1 MNRKPIIIAATVV
14 AVHALLSALKP
25 GGVYAYIAPSALWAL
40 VAVAVLG
47 VSGFNSPKAW
57 YRRTITFTSAAVA
70 VAQIFVLIDVG
81 LFTGFS
87 KSPLSFTPGSVAVN
101 LVYITSN
108 LLGLELSR
116 AYLMRSFGTKRPL
129 LTLGLVTLMYTFV
142 QTSFLGLIGVLLSL
156 DPLRTANYFGSIFL
170 PTISESLLASYLAL
184 LGGPIASLAYR
195 GPINAYEWFFPV
207 LPDLTWGYKA
217 LLGVLPPML
226 GFVYVNQAVRLMD
239 LRRIGIK
246 VTNRDLAKL
255 RRSERAE
262 RSFLIGWTAVS
273 VFGIMMVWF
282 SIGLLGVYPMIPLS
296 GSMRPAMEVGDL
308 AIIVKTSPEKV
319 EVGDIIHFWRDD
331 AMVIHRVHEI
341 RTEGETLFI
350 TKGDANRAPDSD
362 PILPSQIR
370 GKLIYTIPKLGWASI
385 YLKDGFSRAWTLV
398 SKDLK
403 LAYGSLATLAS
414 GASIYALRARGRKKR
429 HWRRVGW

>member
-1 MNRKPIIIAATVV
+1 MNRKPIIVAATVV

-25 GGVYAYIAPSALWAL
+25 GGVYAYIAPSVLWAL

-70 VAQIFVLIDVG
+70 VTQIFVLIDVG

-116 AYLMRSFGTKRPL
+116 AYLMRSFGRKRPL

-142 QTSFLGLIGVLLSL
+142 QTSFLGLMGVLLSL

-195 GPINAYEWFFPV
+195 APLEAFQWFVPV

-217 LLGVLPPML
+217 LLGVVPPML
-226 GFVYVNQAVRLMD
+226 GFVYVNQAVTPRD
-239 LRRIGIK
+239 LRRIGI
-246 VTNRDLAKL
+246 RISERKL
-255 RRSERAE
+255 IGKSARSERN
-262 RSFLIGWTAVS
+262 SLLGWTTVS
-273 VFGIMMVWF
+273 VMGILMVWF
-282 SIGLLGVYPMIPLS
+282 SSGLLGAYPTIPLS
-296 GSMRPAMEVGDL
+296 GSMRSALEVGDL
-308 AIIVKTSPEKV
+308 AILVNTPPEKI
-319 EVGDIIHFWRDD
+319 EVGDIIHFWSEEE
-331 AMVIHRVHEI
+331 MIIHRVHEI
-341 RTEGETLFI
+341 RTDGETLFI
-350 TKGDANRAPDSD
+350 TKGDANRVPDLD

-370 GKLIYTIPKLGWASI
+370 GRLIYTIPKLGWASI
-385 YLKDGFSRAWTLV
+385 YLKDGFARAWTLV

-414 GASIYALRARGRKKR
+414 GASFYALRARGRKKR
-429 HWRRVGW
+429 QWRRVGW